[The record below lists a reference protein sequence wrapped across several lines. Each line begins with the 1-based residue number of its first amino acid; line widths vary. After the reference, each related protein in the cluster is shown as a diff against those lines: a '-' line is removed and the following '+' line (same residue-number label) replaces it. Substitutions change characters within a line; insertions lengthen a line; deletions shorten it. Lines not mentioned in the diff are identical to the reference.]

1 MFVKF
6 IINFMDPL
14 LCWCRIMGFTDVCFF
29 SWQNHRFQ
37 FQIFRILL
45 VKVAHNDTGLG
56 IGLIFFITAGF
67 TTVGIQLMVHQLPIV
82 NKFVCQSAQDVIG
95 VTILNVH
102 KDGVFSIHKL
112 AKGGGALACDLL
124 HKGDSGQMIQIQMLH
139 GHRKEI
145 SESIHQCG
153 LGACLDIFVVLFASL
168 TMSTLT
174 ESPGVTAVN

>member
-1 MFVKF
+1 MLGWGR
-6 IINFMDPL
+6 IIRL
-14 LCWCRIMGFTDVCFF
+14 TDVCFF

-45 VKVAHNDTGLG
+45 VKVAHDDTGLG
-56 IGLIFFITAGF
+56 IGLIFFITAGL

-82 NKFVCQSAQDVIG
+82 NQLVCQSAQDVIG
-95 VTILNVH
+95 MTILNVY

-145 SESIHQCG
+145 SESIYKCG
-153 LGACLDIFVVLFASL
+153 LCA
-168 TMSTLT
+168 
-174 ESPGVTAVN
+174 